1 MHTQFEQDLKVVG
14 TASKARIIMFAAMI
28 LVEQLERVK
37 ISTDASWPR
46 SEIIFARGDLDK
58 TSTAYSELERAQMW
72 TAVSH
77 RLETLIESFISEQQ

>member
-1 MHTQFEQDLKVVG
+1 MNTQFEQDLKAVG

-37 ISTDASWPR
+37 ISTGASWPH

-58 TSTAYSELERAQMW
+58 TSTAYSESERKQMW
-72 TAVSH
+72 TAVSD
-77 RLETLIESFISEQQ
+77 RLQSLIASLISDQQ